1 MNHQARREAVL
12 ERMPRGSMAILYS
25 GVEVHVSAD
34 EYAPFQGNRNFF
46 YLTGLRR
53 ENMALVMD
61 KTREPASVTLFIE
74 PANPDAERWY
84 GRKVT
89 VEEARETSGLQDVQF
104 IQDLDAAIDRK
115 MVREDVEQVYFDT
128 YRHSR
133 DDQPDYN
140 NRKALEFAANYPGTP
155 VRSLFPLVAA
165 GRMWKDADE
174 VAVTR
179 EAIRLTKEGLENV
192 LAHLRP
198 GMKEYQAQAD
208 FEYSI
213 FRNGAEGPAFPT
225 IAGSGING
233 TMLHYGTNR
242 DTCQDGALILLD
254 LGARVGGY
262 NADVTRTYPVNGR
275 YSERQKQVYD
285 VVLAANRRVAREA
298 RPGMTLTDLNEICK
312 EVLAEGL
319 KKLGLIQ
326 KSEEVS
332 KYYMHN
338 VSHHLGID
346 VHDVSVAAQ
355 EKLQPGA
362 IITDEPG
369 LYVDEWEIGIRIE
382 DDLLITEDGAEVLS
396 EDVMRTTEEIEAFM
410 KAHKDG
416 Q

>member
-61 KTREPASVTLFIE
+61 KTGERASVTLFIE

-128 YRHSR
+128 YRHSQG
-133 DDQPDYN
+133 DQPDYN

-275 YSERQKQVYD
+275 YSERQKKVYD
-285 VVLAANRRVAREA
+285 IVLAANRRVAREA
-298 RPGMTLTDLNEICK
+298 RPGMTLAELNDICK

-326 KSEEVS
+326 KPEEVS

-416 Q
+416 C

>member
-61 KTREPASVTLFIE
+61 KTGERASVTLFIE

-128 YRHSR
+128 YRHSQG
-133 DDQPDYN
+133 DQPDHN

-208 FEYSI
+208 FEYTVQ
-213 FRNGAEGPAFPT
+213 FLGADGMAFPT
-225 IAGSGING
+225 IAGSGPNG

-242 DTCQDGALILLD
+242 DCCEDGSLLLLD
-254 LGARVGGY
+254 LGARVDGY
-262 NADVTRTYPVNGR
+262 CADITRTYPVNGKFTD
-275 YSERQKQVYD
+275 RQRRVYQA
-285 VVLAANRRVAREA
+285 VLKANREIASMA
-298 RPGMTLTDLNEICK
+298 KPGLTFRDLQVRCSEI
-312 EVLAEGL
+312 LAQGCME
-319 KKLGLIQ
+319 LGLI
-326 KSEEVS
+326 KDPSEIG
-332 KYYMHN
+332 KYYMHG
-338 VSHHLGID
+338 VSHPLGID
-346 VHDVSVAAQ
+346 VHDVSGRDGSVL
-355 EKLQPGA
+355 KPGMV
-362 IITDEPG
+362 ITDEPG
-369 LYVDEWEIGIRIE
+369 LYIDEWEIGIRIE
-382 DDLLITEDGAEVLS
+382 DDLLITETGCEVLS
-396 EDVMRTTEEIEAFM
+396 EGVLRDPDEIEAFM
-410 KAHKDG
+410 GKDRNNL
-416 Q
+416 

>member
-133 DDQPDYN
+133 GDQPDYN